1 MADGDDVVS
10 DGRWMTYRELA
21 QARGIKRAAA
31 IRLAQ
36 RHKWPKR
43 AGSNDGLAHI
53 LVPTAY
59 LSSPDI
65 IYDDADNDAQ
75 RQSEP
80 EAISSHT
87 TSPHDNELVLSVTR
101 QFEAALQTLH
111 EQLDRAEARNSRQ
124 EAELTALREA
134 VQRAERALDSYYRAR
149 GRAKGQGAL
158 GQAQGR
164 VAGGVK
170 RRDGGSPPAA
180 RAATAGRS
188 RAGREG
194 ALGEAQ
200 GRVAEQ
206 SP

>member
-10 DGRWMTYRELA
+10 DGHWMTYRELA

-53 LVPTAY
+53 LVPAAY

-65 IYDDADNDAQ
+65 IYDDTDNDAQ

-87 TSPHDNELVLSVTR
+87 ISPPDNELVLSVTR

-134 VQRAERALDSYYRAR
+134 VRRAERALDRYYQAEAEQKGR
-149 GRAKGQGAL
+149 GRLARL
-158 GQAQGR
+158 
-164 VAGGVK
+164 
-170 RRDGGSPPAA
+170 
-180 RAATAGRS
+180 RAAWG
-188 RAGREG
+188 
-194 ALGEAQ
+194 GE
-200 GRVAEQ
+200 
-206 SP
+206 